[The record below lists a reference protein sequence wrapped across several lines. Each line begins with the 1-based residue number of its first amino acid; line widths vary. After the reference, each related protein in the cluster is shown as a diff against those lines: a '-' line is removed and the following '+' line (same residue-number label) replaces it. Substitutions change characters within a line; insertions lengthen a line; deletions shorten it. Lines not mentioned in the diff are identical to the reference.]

1 MKNNENVKERKS
13 FKEVVVENRGKI
25 IAGVGVVTTVT
36 LGVVLTKNYKKSKE
50 LAESLLEANAKV
62 ELGNLINT
70 ELWEKVQTTEDIIV
84 NSGIIEQAKATITR
98 KRDTLISKINCLEN
112 MDQISD
118 EIVNKIKEF
127 KGGVAGFDKM
137 LDNCDQLEYLYKCRE
152 IGEHML
158 ED

>member
-1 MKNNENVKERKS
+1 MKQNENVKERKS

-62 ELGNLINT
+62 ELGNLVNT
-70 ELWEKVQTTEDIIV
+70 ELWEKVKVTEDIVV
-84 NSGIIEQAKATITR
+84 NSGIIDQARTTITR
-98 KRDTLISKINCLEN
+98 KRDNLISKLNFLTNMEQINDNIVEKITEVKAG
-112 MDQISD
+112 IS
-118 EIVNKIKEF
+118 
-127 KGGVAGFDKM
+127 GFDKM
-137 LDNCDQLEYLYKCRE
+137 LENCDELEFLYKART
-152 IGEHML
+152 IGESVL